1 MTTRF
6 RKAARPEKA
15 ACEDFPV
22 MKIFQIDAFA
32 SEVFRGNPAAVVP
45 LDAWLP
51 DARMQ
56 AIAAENNLAET
67 AFFVPTKDGYH
78 LRWFTPSQEVPLC
91 GHATLAS
98 AFVIF
103 AEIDAIEVVRFQTQ
117 SGLLTVRRSG
127 EMLQMDF
134 PRYVLAPVEA
144 PPALLTG
151 LRLPPR
157 EVFKTL
163 AHSQDQAATEID
175 YYAVYDT
182 EAEVRALAPDF
193 AALSQLNLLGVVVS
207 APGDGVDFV
216 SRYFAPRLGIPEDPV
231 TGSIHCALVP
241 YWAARLGRRTLRAR
255 QVSQRGGDLFCEVT
269 ENRVLI
275 AGSAVKYL
283 EGEIFI

>member
-1 MTTRF
+1 M
-6 RKAARPEKA
+6 
-15 ACEDFPV
+15 
-22 MKIFQIDAFA
+22 
-32 SEVFRGNPAAVVP
+32 P
-45 LDAWLP
+45 LDHWLP

-67 AFFVPTKDGYH
+67 AFFVPVEDGYH
-78 LRWFTPSQEVPLC
+78 LRWFTPAQEVPLC

-103 AEIDAIEVVRFQTQ
+103 TEINAGLDVVRFQTQ

-134 PRYVLAPVEA
+134 PRYALSPVEA
-144 PPALLTG
+144 PPELLTG

-157 EVFKTL
+157 DVFKTL
-163 AHSQDQAATEID
+163 ARSSNQAATEID
-175 YYAVYDT
+175 YYAVYET

-193 AALSQLNLLGVVVS
+193 VALNRLDLMGVVVT
-207 APGDGVDFV
+207 ALGDSVHFV

-241 YWAARLGRRTLRAR
+241 YWAARLGRQTLHAR
-255 QVSQRGGDLFCEVT
+255 QVSPRGGDLFCEVT

-283 EGEIFI
+283 QGEIFI

>member
-1 MTTRF
+1 
-6 RKAARPEKA
+6 
-15 ACEDFPV
+15 
-22 MKIFQIDAFA
+22 MKLFQIDAFA
-32 SEVFRGNPAAVVP
+32 GALFQGNPAAVVP
-45 LDAWLP
+45 LDNWLP
-51 DARMQ
+51 DTQMQ

-67 AFFVPTKDGYH
+67 AFFVPTQDGYH
-78 LRWFTPSQEVPLC
+78 LRWFTPMQEVPLC
-91 GHATLAS
+91 GHGTLAS

-103 AEIDAIEVVRFQTQ
+103 TEIDAGLEVVRFQTQ

-134 PRYVLAPVEA
+134 PRYALASVEA
-144 PPALLTG
+144 PPALLAG
-151 LRLPPR
+151 LRLPPC

-163 AHSQDQAATEID
+163 AHSNGQAVTEID

-193 AALSQLNLLGVVVS
+193 AALSRLDLLGVVVTATGEKS
-207 APGDGVDFV
+207 DFV

-241 YWAARLGRRTLRAR
+241 YWADRLGKQTLQAR
-255 QVSQRGGDLFCEVT
+255 QVSQRGGDLFCET
-269 ENRVLI
+269 AENRVLI
-275 AGSAVKYL
+275 SGFAAKYL